1 MPNKKDVLLEEEE
14 KPKEHVLLVDETGK
28 ELTYEEALEEEKRL
42 ESMLENF
49 FVNNPA
55 LIQNEAQEQEDDE
68 DITITVDEKGTV
80 VKEEIIKTEEAEPKE
95 ILVQAKPS
103 MVDQHILKMVILQ
116 HRKELAV
123 TYSNIR
129 EKYTDFMFFS
139 KGDKMEDNLTD
150 MYRKESR
157 ELSDLLSQKE
167 ISLDSME
174 NEVLKGI
181 LEQKV
186 MEFLSNMFETI
197 QELNN

>member
-1 MPNKKDVLLEEEE
+1 MPNKKDVLLEEE
-14 KPKEHVLLVDETGK
+14 KPKEDILLVDETGK
-28 ELTYEEALEEEKRL
+28 ELTYEEALAEEKRL

-68 DITITVDEKGTV
+68 EITITVDEKGTV
-80 VKEEIIKTEEAEPKE
+80 VKEEIIKTEEAEPTE
-95 ILVQAKPS
+95 VLVQAKPS
-103 MVDQHILKMVILQ
+103 MIDQHILKMVILQ

-123 TYSNIR
+123 AYSNIR
-129 EKYTDFMFFS
+129 EKYTDFMVFS
-139 KGDKMEDNLTD
+139 KGDKMEDKLTD
-150 MYRKESR
+150 MYRTESR
-157 ELSDLLSQKE
+157 ELSDLLSKKE

-186 MEFLSNMFETI
+186 MEFLSNMFETV
-197 QELNN
+197 QELSN

>member
-1 MPNKKDVLLEEEE
+1 MPNKKDVLLEEE
-14 KPKEHVLLVDETGK
+14 KPKEYVLLVDETGK

-68 DITITVDEKGTV
+68 EITITVDEKGTV
-80 VKEEIIKTEEAEPKE
+80 VKEEVIKTEEAEPKE

-103 MVDQHILKMVILQ
+103 MVDQHILKLIILQ

-123 TYSNIR
+123 AYSNIR

-197 QELNN
+197 QELSN